1 MLKKFI
7 TQRGRN
13 FLNKLDYFSG
23 ISSLF
28 VFSIIETIRGD
39 KKGNKLVKDI
49 IKKQIFFTGYNAL
62 TIISVIS
69 LSLGVVIIIQ
79 SVTVLSQWGAEDM
92 IGQILNI
99 VILRELG
106 PILTAIIIIGRSG
119 TAIATEI
126 GNMKVSHEIEAIES
140 MGIDPIKFIVFPRII
155 GGMIAMTCLTIYFS
169 AMGIFGGMLVAGI
182 VLKIPFAKFYEIVF
196 SNMVLADLL
205 ISFLKSVVFGAII
218 ATISVYH
225 GFKIRMSSTEVP
237 QAVTKSV
244 VKALIYTFVFNGIV
258 TVLFYL

>member
-1 MLKKFI
+1 MIKKFI
-7 TQRGRN
+7 VNRGRK
-13 FLNKLDYFSG
+13 FLNKLDYFGG

-28 VFSIIETIRGD
+28 VFSIWETIRGD
-39 KKGNKLVKDI
+39 KRGNKLVKDI

-79 SVTVLSQWGAEDM
+79 AVTVLSKLGAVDM

-140 MGIDPIKFIVFPRII
+140 MGIDPLKFIVFPRII

-169 AMGIFGGMLVAGI
+169 AIGIFGGMLIACVI
-182 VLKIPFAKFYEIVF
+182 LKIPFVRFTQIIF
-196 SNMVLADLL
+196 SNMVISDLL
-205 ISFLKSVVFGAII
+205 ISFLKSVVFGGII
-218 ATISVYH
+218 ATIAVYH
-225 GFKIRMSSTEVP
+225 GFKIQMSSTEVP

-244 VKALIYTFVFNGIV
+244 VNSLIYIFIFNGIV
-258 TVLFYL
+258 TVLFYI